1 MRWAGYARKG
11 NDSPVEMRY
20 ALGCENLYLM
30 PILESRKEDP
40 KCIIGFTEFAVRRAV
55 DPDKF
60 SFSVPYPL
68 FRTMD
73 ENAENR
79 SLLKEDGT

>member
-1 MRWAGYARKG
+1 
-11 NDSPVEMRY
+11 
-20 ALGCENLYLM
+20 M

-73 ENAENR
+73 ENAEK
-79 SLLKEDGT
+79 SLLAKGRWNMTQDEKEKMEHDPG